1 MLCAM
6 DVASVTTFLPARRYA
21 SAGTGYD
28 PVSVTSQCSIETDM
42 RIELGFFF
50 AWRLLSTYPKRCYK
64 EIQVFRK
71 IRV

>member
-28 PVSVTSQCSIETDM
+28 PVSVTSRCSIETVM
-42 RIELGFFF
+42 RIELVFCVEASFD
-50 AWRLLSTYPKRCYK
+50 LSYTMLQGNSG
-64 EIQVFRK
+64 I
-71 IRV
+71 